1 MAAVYTINKW
11 VARFL
16 LVMLIYSS
24 VNAQIGQLGDD
35 WMAKEIDK
43 NNKQWCG
50 KSDYCDSLYE
60 LDDASST
67 TEFSIEEKHGRTTMK
82 PNDMEDDRLV
92 YFVCFF
98 QNFTIESNLNEWLFT
113 LKKI

>member
-1 MAAVYTINKW
+1 MSSKRNRMAAVFIINKW

-35 WMAKEIDK
+35 WMAKEID
-43 NNKQWCG
+43 NKQWCG

-60 LDDASST
+60 LDDAST

-92 YFVCFF
+92 F
-98 QNFTIESNLNEWLFT
+98 LF
-113 LKKI
+113 LFLECYDRIKLMSGSSL

>member
-24 VNAQIGQLGDD
+24 VNAQIEQLGDD
-35 WMAKEIDK
+35 WMTKEID
-43 NNKQWCG
+43 NKQWCG

-92 YFVCFF
+92 YFVFF
-98 QNFTIESNLNEWLFT
+98 RILRSNQ
-113 LKKI
+113 I